1 MAGMRGYTMSV
12 DKDLTIRLVE
22 FLFKIERE
30 QRKQILKQSIE
41 KIKIDLK
48 LMEKNKFEI
57 QRRKLREEI
66 EKELERLFELI

>member
-1 MAGMRGYTMSV
+1 MSV